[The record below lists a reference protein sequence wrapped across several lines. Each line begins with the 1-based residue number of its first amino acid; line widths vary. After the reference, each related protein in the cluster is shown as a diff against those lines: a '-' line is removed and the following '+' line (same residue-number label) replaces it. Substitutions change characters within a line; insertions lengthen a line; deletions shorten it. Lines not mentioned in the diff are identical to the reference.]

1 MVIKV
6 SVFRVFGLLLAV
18 LLISLVAF
26 SNTPANEVQG
36 GNNTLGVLA
45 SNWEYIALM
54 VSEIAALFSKK
65 YSGIIKTIVHVVKRF
80 AKKKSHSSSV

>member
-1 MVIKV
+1 MVVKI
-6 SVFRVFGLLLAV
+6 SVFRVFGLLLVV
-18 LLISLVAF
+18 LLVSLVAY

-36 GNNTLGVLA
+36 DSNTLGVLA

-80 AKKKSHSSSV
+80 AKKKSHSNSV